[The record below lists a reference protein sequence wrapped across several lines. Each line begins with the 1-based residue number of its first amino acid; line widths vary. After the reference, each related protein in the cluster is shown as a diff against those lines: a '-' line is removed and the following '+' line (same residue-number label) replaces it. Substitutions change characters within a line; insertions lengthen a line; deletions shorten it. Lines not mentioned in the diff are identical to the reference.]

1 MKRATNLACRK
12 VEGMVLH
19 VHDEMQFE
27 VPEER
32 ADEVGQVLVESIRQ
46 VWGDLGLRCKLDA
59 EYKVGK
65 SWKETH

>member
-32 ADEVGQVLVESIRQ
+32 ADEVGQV
-46 VWGDLGLRCKLDA
+46 
-59 EYKVGK
+59 
-65 SWKETH
+65 SWTLSTR